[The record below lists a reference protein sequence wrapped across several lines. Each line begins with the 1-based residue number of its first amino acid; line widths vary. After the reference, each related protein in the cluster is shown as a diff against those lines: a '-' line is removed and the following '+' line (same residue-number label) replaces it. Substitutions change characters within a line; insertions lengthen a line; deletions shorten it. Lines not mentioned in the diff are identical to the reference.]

1 MPPLQPLNKLSIK
14 TFGLAMRHACIDN
27 DMLLNSFLSSNL
39 LTMVYAII
47 KYLWGRMPGLNGWR

>member
-1 MPPLQPLNKLSIK
+1 
-14 TFGLAMRHACIDN
+14 MRHACIDN